1 MKPSGFLLVV
11 LLVVGCAPVRTLE
24 ELEDAAVRTGDWSL
38 VEEREALLAK
48 RDRRRPMQCAGR
60 LGTYCEKSVREYR
73 CNCVAKNLV
82 FTSIAR

>member
-1 MKPSGFLLVV
+1 MKQSGILLVI

-38 VEEREALLAK
+38 VEEREALLAR
-48 RDRRRPMQCAGR
+48 RDSRRPMQCDGR
-60 LGTYCEKSVREYR
+60 LVSYCEKSVGVYR